1 MDFRLWY
8 FLVDCEASFNLV
20 IFQNPMPLSPF
31 GKVGER
37 DFLFQIPQ
45 TEHTRQYVK
54 NQSRKGIIN
63 WPKSERPRERLLQ
76 EGPESLSDAQLL
88 AILLRVGRQDSSAVQ
103 VAIDLLHHLEGL
115 QGLANRSLEELCAVP
130 GIGPAKAAQVKA
142 AIELGKRV
150 LSTPLT
156 TGMKISNSQSVF
168 QHYYPLLRDLR
179 HEVFKVILLDAKHA
193 VIRDI
198 TVSEGSL
205 TTSVVHPREVFNE
218 AVRES
223 AAAVIFLHNHPSGD
237 PKPSAEDRTLTA
249 RLQEAGN
256 ILGIQVLDHVIIGDG
271 RFVSFA
277 DEGWLGNGNQRSK
290 R

>member
-1 MDFRLWY
+1 MSNSIQR
-8 FLVDCEASFNLV
+8 
-20 IFQNPMPLSPF
+20 
-31 GKVGER
+31 
-37 DFLFQIPQ
+37 
-45 TEHTRQYVK
+45 
-54 NQSRKGIIN
+54 GIAH
-63 WPKSERPRERLLQ
+63 WPKSERPRERLLE

-103 VAIDLLHHLEGL
+103 VGMDLLHHLEGL

-130 GIGPAKAAQVKA
+130 GIGPAKAAQILA

-156 TGMKISNSQSVF
+156 TGTKIGSSQSVF

-193 VIRDI
+193 VIRDL

-205 TTSVVHPREVFNE
+205 TTSLVHPREVYNE

-237 PKPSAEDRTLTA
+237 PTPSAEDRTLTR

-277 DEGWLGNGNQRSK
+277 DETWLG
-290 R
+290 